1 MSPRSRALP
10 GKAGTTTA
18 VFARVGVQNS
28 VSSPVKKVNLALTCH
43 GREFVSEICR

>member
-10 GKAGTTTA
+10 GKAGTTTP
-18 VFARVGVQNS
+18 VFAVVGVQNL
-28 VSSPVKKVNLALTCH
+28 VSPVEKVNLALTCH